1 MKKIR
6 INFEK
11 FSDGI
16 LIPQFPWP
24 NDKNIRCRI
33 DVYYEVRT
41 INGSTRHQT
50 SDQQCTNINNELE
63 LNQTEIA

>member
-24 NDKNIRCRI
+24 NDSMTYSNFIVFSYSQFLI
-33 DVYYEVRT
+33 L
-41 INGSTRHQT
+41 INEHNFVMPLQERPNSMWM
-50 SDQQCTNINNELE
+50 
-63 LNQTEIA
+63 

>member
-24 NDKNIRCRI
+24 
-33 DVYYEVRT
+33 YEKAY
-41 INGSTRHQT
+41 
-50 SDQQCTNINNELE
+50 L
-63 LNQTEIA
+63 L

>member
-16 LIPQFPWP
+16 LIPEFPWP
-24 NDKNIRCRI
+24 NRNSRFGR
-33 DVYYEVRT
+33 
-41 INGSTRHQT
+41 
-50 SDQQCTNINNELE
+50 
-63 LNQTEIA
+63 EIWNSHSLMESMGIYQNLWF

>member
-24 NDKNIRCRI
+24 NAISLLTTIYFIFK
-33 DVYYEVRT
+33 VSYYR
-41 INGSTRHQT
+41 
-50 SDQQCTNINNELE
+50 SDLQLRNSSHTAHCTQNS
-63 LNQTEIA
+63 